1 MQITRRNALIA
12 GATSALL
19 YRQPAFADDNFSGP
33 PYADVTG
40 QLPSLEFNMHLA
52 STGEPVTAAHF
63 LGHPVILYFGFTRC
77 TDTCP
82 LTMENAALL
91 VKKMGARGQDL
102 RVLFVTI
109 DPIHDTLPRLKNFMA
124 KFGPPPVIDG
134 LRGDTEHLAAFAKRF
149 GVQYSAVTTA
159 DTPDPVSKISHS
171 MAVYGFG
178 ADGNARY
185 ILGTLASAQP
195 DLPMVASLMTPL
207 LKA

>member
-12 GATSALL
+12 GASSVLL
-19 YRQPAFADDNFSGP
+19 GGKSAFADDESSGP

-40 QLPSLEFNMHLA
+40 QLPNLKFDMHLA
-52 STGEPVTAAHF
+52 STGAPVTAAHF

-77 TDTCP
+77 ADTCP
-82 LTMENAALL
+82 LTMENAARL
-91 VKKMGARGQDL
+91 VKKMGAPGQDL
-102 RVLFVTI
+102 RVLFATI
-109 DPIHDTLPRLKNFMA
+109 DPMHDTLPRLKNFMA

-134 LRGDTEHLAAFAKRF
+134 LRGSNEHLAAFAKRF

-178 ADGNARY
+178 PDGAARY
-185 ILGTLASAQP
+185 ILGSLATGHP
-195 DLPMVASLMTPL
+195 DLPMVASLITPL
-207 LKA
+207 LRA

>member
-12 GATSALL
+12 GTSSALL
-19 YRQPAFADDNFSGP
+19 GGKPAFADDESSGP
-33 PYADVTG
+33 PYAAVAG
-40 QLPSLEFNMHLA
+40 QLPNLKFDMHLA

-77 TDTCP
+77 SDTCP
-82 LTMENAALL
+82 LTMENAAQL
-91 VKKMGARGQDL
+91 VKKMGALGHDL

-109 DPIHDTLPRLKNFMA
+109 DPVHDTLPRLKSFMA

-149 GVQYSAVTTA
+149 GVQYIAVENA

-171 MAVYGFG
+171 MDVYGFG
-178 ADGNARY
+178 ADGKARY

-195 DLPMVASLMTPL
+195 DLPMVATLMSPL
-207 LKA
+207 IKA